1 MQVILRDITGI
12 KSVEASDKNRELLDY
27 IFNKYPESKNDYVL
41 MLDYEYPNETE
52 WYIYLFD
59 PDGIGENLSDEWE
72 EEIAVPYQRNSF
84 GEGIVID
91 DSKFFA
97 LTKNVGKGWYW
108 GQEPY
113 PDEFYLKVA
122 EIFGEYGWSIYLYED
137 TSDTEEELIVRI
149 TKDEI
154 DISTL

>member
-1 MQVILRDITGI
+1 MQVILKDITGI
-12 KSVEASDKNRELLDY
+12 KCVEASDENKELLDN
-27 IFNKYPESKNDYVL
+27 IFKNYPECEDDYVL
-41 MLDYEYPNETE
+41 QLEEDSSGNEK
-52 WYIYLFD
+52 IYLFD
-59 PDGIGENLSDEWE
+59 EYFIGRNLSDDEWE
-72 EEIAVPYQRNSF
+72 EEVEVPHDRNSF
-84 GEGIVID
+84 GQGMVID

-97 LTKNVGKGWYW
+97 LTKGVGKGWHW

-113 PDEFYLKVA
+113 SDEFYLKVA

-154 DISTL
+154 DVSPF